1 MEKNILRK
9 NIMKRLNDI
18 DKRKKLNEE
27 QVLEIKEL
35 LRKGMSQRNIAL
47 KYKISQSSINKIN
60 KERTWKEVEEK
71 KEI

>member
-1 MEKNILRK
+1 
-9 NIMKRLNDI
+9 MKRLNDI